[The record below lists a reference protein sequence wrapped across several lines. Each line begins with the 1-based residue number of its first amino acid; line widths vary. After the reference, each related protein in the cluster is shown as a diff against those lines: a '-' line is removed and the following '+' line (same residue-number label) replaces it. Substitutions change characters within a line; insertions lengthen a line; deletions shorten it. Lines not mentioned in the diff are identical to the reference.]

1 VKKLFRGDG
10 DTLGDFIELE
20 PADGQKVYVAR
31 YSVIKFC
38 EPGTT
43 PNAEKDPGQ
52 HP

>member
-43 PNAEKDPGQ
+43 PNAEKVPGE